1 MHYQD
6 DEVPEAKF
14 SYDIS
19 PLATVISS
27 KKRAWYEFLTSLM
40 AIIGGTFTGEL
51 LGRDG
56 CFSCG
61 KQYLCSFLSSSKR
74 LHYKR
79 HNPQLD
85 SFDFLPL
92 SPSLLPPFQ
101 CWA

>member
-40 AIIGGTFTGEL
+40 AIIGGTFTGE
-51 LGRDG
+51 
-56 CFSCG
+56 CVG
-61 KQYLCSFLSSSKR
+61 KGKEG
-74 LHYKR
+74 KK
-79 HNPQLD
+79 
-85 SFDFLPL
+85 
-92 SPSLLPPFQ
+92 
-101 CWA
+101 

>member
-40 AIIGGTFTGEL
+40 AIIGGTFTGECVGKGREGKNKGRIL
-51 LGRDG
+51 L
-56 CFSCG
+56 CL
-61 KQYLCSFLSSSKR
+61 YM
-74 LHYKR
+74 
-79 HNPQLD
+79 
-85 SFDFLPL
+85 
-92 SPSLLPPFQ
+92 
-101 CWA
+101 CWAYLGARKLLSKKNT

>member
-40 AIIGGTFTGEL
+40 AIIGGTFTGECMTCPGQVERREEFYFN
-51 LGRDG
+51 LGKG
-56 CFSCG
+56 
-61 KQYLCSFLSSSKR
+61 
-74 LHYKR
+74 
-79 HNPQLD
+79 
-85 SFDFLPL
+85 
-92 SPSLLPPFQ
+92 
-101 CWA
+101 A